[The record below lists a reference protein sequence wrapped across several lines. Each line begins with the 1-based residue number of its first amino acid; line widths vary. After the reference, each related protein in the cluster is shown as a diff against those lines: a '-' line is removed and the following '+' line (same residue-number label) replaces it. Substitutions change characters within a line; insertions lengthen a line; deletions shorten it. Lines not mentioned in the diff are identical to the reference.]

1 MQGFRHCGGDAG
13 FSSRPLNPFDVH
25 SPCFLF
31 FPAACLFLRQ
41 TDSHRWTRWGIGAVA
56 AAVGIL
62 PARAFRRIPANF
74 LPLNQP
80 ASCHPPL
87 GLRTAKSPS
96 LSAKFYQTTCQ
107 TYPSMIK
114 FCQKK
119 NSCAKCA
126 RFTRREIFLMIRKV
140 VVAGGGVLGSQIAF
154 QSAYCGFDV
163 TIWLRSEGS
172 IGRTQPKLDHLH
184 QVYIDT
190 INLMATPDGQTPA
203 NWANGIAD
211 FDGFDPKKCLEKVEA
226 AYKNTHLELD
236 MAKAVADAD
245 LVIESMAENVEDK
258 ISFYQ
263 KLAPLMPAKTV
274 LVTNSSTLLPSKFA
288 KYTGRPDEYLSL
300 HFANSIW
307 KNNIAEIMAQSKTDP
322 KVFDTVM
329 QFANDIRMIALPV
342 RKEKSGYLLN
352 SMLVPLLFSAMDLYV
367 NGISDPES
375 IDKAWTLGT
384 GAPKGPF
391 HILDTV
397 GLTTAHNIVKMYLKI
412 PSFLAPY
419 NFKGMDKM
427 LKEYID
433 AGKLGQ
439 SSGEG
444 FFKYE
449 K

>member
-1 MQGFRHCGGDAG
+1 
-13 FSSRPLNPFDVH
+13 
-25 SPCFLF
+25 
-31 FPAACLFLRQ
+31 
-41 TDSHRWTRWGIGAVA
+41 
-56 AAVGIL
+56 
-62 PARAFRRIPANF
+62 
-74 LPLNQP
+74 
-80 ASCHPPL
+80 
-87 GLRTAKSPS
+87 
-96 LSAKFYQTTCQ
+96 
-107 TYPSMIK
+107 
-114 FCQKK
+114 
-119 NSCAKCA
+119 
-126 RFTRREIFLMIRKV
+126 MIRKV

-163 TIWLRSEGS
+163 TIWLRSESS

-203 NWANGIAD
+203 NWVNGIAD

>member
-1 MQGFRHCGGDAG
+1 
-13 FSSRPLNPFDVH
+13 
-25 SPCFLF
+25 
-31 FPAACLFLRQ
+31 
-41 TDSHRWTRWGIGAVA
+41 
-56 AAVGIL
+56 
-62 PARAFRRIPANF
+62 
-74 LPLNQP
+74 
-80 ASCHPPL
+80 
-87 GLRTAKSPS
+87 
-96 LSAKFYQTTCQ
+96 
-107 TYPSMIK
+107 
-114 FCQKK
+114 
-119 NSCAKCA
+119 
-126 RFTRREIFLMIRKV
+126 MIRKV

-397 GLTTAHNIVKMYLKI
+397 GLTTAHNIVKM
-412 PSFLAPY
+412 
-419 NFKGMDKM
+419 
-427 LKEYID
+427 
-433 AGKLGQ
+433 
-439 SSGEG
+439 
-444 FFKYE
+444 
-449 K
+449 